1 MVRAG
6 SGRVTQARKKRM
18 RKLTK
23 GFRLS
28 RHNLFRQAHTTL
40 IRARAFAFR
49 DRRVKKREFRKLWI
63 IRINAACRMRGLR
76 YSEFIA
82 GLQRAMIMLDR
93 KSLSE
98 IAIHD
103 PAAVPFLG
111 PFLMTVSLPRRYR
124 TPRRSVRTATPTPLS
139 CRRGVVCG
147 FSSLPSSRRR
157 YAYPQWLN
165 PVAVALAD
173 RAVEAGL
180 VATRSTLVTVVAR
193 MGHRRTKKW
202 KS

>member
-6 SGRVTQARKKRM
+6 SGKTTKARRKRM

-82 GLQRAMIMLDR
+82 GLQRALVMLDR

-103 PAAVPFLG
+103 PATFDKLVELAKKN
-111 PFLMTVSLPRRYR
+111 LP
-124 TPRRSVRTATPTPLS
+124 P
-139 CRRGVVCG
+139 
-147 FSSLPSSRRR
+147 
-157 YAYPQWLN
+157 
-165 PVAVALAD
+165 ALA
-173 RAVEAGL
+173 AQHA
-180 VATRSTLVTVVAR
+180 A
-193 MGHRRTKKW
+193 KK
-202 KS
+202 